1 MAEYEIIAGI
11 DSNEARGRAQA
22 EAIVEMPL
30 DWTKVRVTLL
40 HAFSKRPD
48 PEVSARRVVSVRRAG
63 QILEDVGIETAYAD
77 TEKAPAEAILHTASE
92 RDGDL
97 IVLAGRKR
105 TPSGKALFGSVTQAV
120 ILDTERSVLVC
131 SADEQ

>member
-40 HAFSKRPD
+40 HAFSERLE

-63 QILEDVGIETAYAD
+63 QRLEDVGIQTSYTD
-77 TEKAPAEAILHTASE
+77 TETEPTEAILDTARE
-92 RDGDL
+92 RNADL

-131 SADEQ
+131 STSDK